1 MYTNPKKQ
9 RVFESYDWQNFRY
22 VDKPKKHKFIKVM
35 IVRNFDIGASSRV
48 CNFTIQTI
56 LQIEQ
61 FWLSIY
67 ASYFYVC
74 LGKPKNEKSLK

>member
-35 IVRNFDIGASSRV
+35 IIRNFDIGASSRV
-48 CNFTIQTI
+48 CNFTI
-56 LQIEQ
+56 
-61 FWLSIY
+61 
-67 ASYFYVC
+67 
-74 LGKPKNEKSLK
+74 